1 MVHAAKAL
9 AVNMSS
15 PEKANDWRA
24 KNNLVSLHRSLFT
37 RPFFFTEKKGK
48 YLSLLV
54 IDIVVLLENTLTSQ
68 NRETSHVTRV
78 VFSRKKSKKKTLR
91 GGVKFKSAGF
101 LAKQQKTS
109 EAARF

>member
-37 RPFFFTEKKGK
+37 RLF
-48 YLSLLV
+48 
-54 IDIVVLLENTLTSQ
+54 
-68 NRETSHVTRV
+68 
-78 VFSRKKSKKKTLR
+78 FSRKKEKIFEPF
-91 GGVKFKSAGF
+91 GN
-101 LAKQQKTS
+101 
-109 EAARF
+109 

>member
-54 IDIVVLLENTLTSQ
+54 IDIVVLENTLTSQ

>member
-54 IDIVVLLENTLTSQ
+54 IDIVVLENTLTSQ

-78 VFSRKKSKKKTLR
+78 VFFTKKSKKTLR

>member
-78 VFSRKKSKKKTLR
+78 VFFTKKKVKTLR

>member
-54 IDIVVLLENTLTSQ
+54 IDIVVLENTLTSQ

-78 VFSRKKSKKKTLR
+78 DFFTKKK
-91 GGVKFKSAGF
+91 GKKH
-101 LAKQQKTS
+101 
-109 EAARF
+109 